1 MQRTEGDDM
10 QVKKNNEHGM
20 TLMEILIVMV
30 IIGIMSTMASL
41 GYDIVRKQRLSSATR
56 ELVADIQQTRVDA
69 LTSSPTG
76 TTGQGFGIRFVP
88 PTTYVVFTFDDADSS
103 FTYDGA
109 GSNDEKN
116 PQTHII
122 SSQLSIQII
131 NNPTYDVLMYDRT
144 GAPHLY
150 THANP
155 GVLFD
160 GTTDMIIGIKDLSS
174 GITQCISVKTNSIRE
189 GVLSGTICIQQ

>member
-1 MQRTEGDDM
+1 MQA
-10 QVKKNNEHGM
+10 KKNSEHGV
-20 TLMEILIVMV
+20 TLTEVLIVIA
-30 IIGIMSTMASL
+30 IIAIMSTIASL

-76 TTGQGFGIRFVP
+76 TTGQGFGMRFVP
-88 PTTYVVFTFDDADSS
+88 PTSYIVFTFDDADSS

-116 PQTHII
+116 PQTHTI

-131 NNPTYDVLMYDRT
+131 NNSAYDVLMYDRT

-150 THANP
+150 KHT
-155 GVLFD
+155 GELFD
-160 GTTDMIIGIKDLSS
+160 GTTDLIIGITDLSS
-174 GITQCISVKTNSIRE
+174 GIAQCISVKTNSIRE
-189 GVLSGTICIQQ
+189 GVLSGTTCIQQ

>member
-1 MQRTEGDDM
+1 MQAR
-10 QVKKNNEHGM
+10 KNNEGM
-20 TLMEILIVMV
+20 TLTEVLVVIA
-30 IIGIMSTMASL
+30 IIGVMSTIASL

-56 ELVADIQQTRVDA
+56 ELIADIQQTRVDA
-69 LTSSPTG
+69 MTSSPTG

-88 PTTYVVFTFDDADSS
+88 PTTYIVFDFDDADSS

-116 PQTHII
+116 PQTHAI

-131 NNPTYDVLMYDRT
+131 NNPAYDVLMYDRT

-150 THANP
+150 KHT

-160 GTTDMIIGIKDLSS
+160 GTTDMVIGITDLSS
-174 GITQCISVKTNSIRE
+174 GIAQCISVKTNSIRE
-189 GVLSGTICIQQ
+189 GVLSGTTCIQQ